1 MNAEV
6 RSLCYLL
13 AFLVLFLVLYIR
25 WLLG

>member
-1 MNAEV
+1 MTQEIRN
-6 RSLCYLL
+6 LCYLL